1 MSPRSFSDAEREVLQ
16 GRLLAAAADHFA
28 RFGYRKSN
36 VADIARQVAIGK
48 GTLYLFFASKAE
60 LFVGTVLEVE
70 KEMRARLLQEM
81 RKPYPS
87 PRDRLRHFFQFQLR
101 ALTEQPL
108 LAVMVDPEEAASLM
122 RDLPMEKM
130 EELRVSD
137 ERFYASLAK
146 EWQEEEAIGPV
157 GPGLLAALSRV
168 LFAMTLQRSLIGEE
182 VFADVADFVI
192 ESMAAALAPGKGDD
206 KGAAGHG

>member
-1 MSPRSFSDAEREVLQ
+1 MSPRSFSDAEREVIQ

-36 VADIARQVAIGK
+36 VGDIAQQVAIGK
-48 GTLYLFFASKAE
+48 GTLYRFFASKAE

-70 KEMRARLLQEM
+70 KKMRELLLKEM

-87 PRDRLRHFFQFQLR
+87 PRDRLRRFFQFQLKSL
-101 ALTEQPL
+101 AEQPL

-137 ERFYASLAK
+137 ERFYAALAK
-146 EWQEEEAIGPV
+146 EWQEEAAIGPV
-157 GPGLLAALSRV
+157 PPGLLAALPRA
-168 LFAMTLQRSLIGEE
+168 LFAMTLQRSLIGED
-182 VFADVADFVI
+182 VFAEVADFVI
-192 ESMAAALAPGKGDD
+192 ESMADALAPKKGDD
-206 KGAAGHG
+206 EGAAGHG